1 MHHFRFFSRA
11 LPVAAGSLWLA
22 ACSFDLGDD
31 DEPKKNETLER
42 GKIIC
47 TERCE
52 KEIAAGCENTPDNYL
67 SGCVALCSD
76 KYRYYGQC
84 ESELT
89 DLDRC
94 RIDRGTF
101 SCDSSGLPMI
111 GPLGV
116 CGNEGDSCTDCTRSN
131 LLSCL

>member
-1 MHHFRFFSRA
+1 MHYLRFLSGA
-11 LPVAAGSLWLA
+11 LPVAAGSLFFF
-22 ACSFDLGDD
+22 ACSSDVGD

-52 KEIAAGCENTPDNYL
+52 KEMDAGCDSTPDNYL

-76 KYRYYGQC
+76 KYRYFGAC
-84 ESELT
+84 EAELT
-89 DLDRC
+89 ALDRC

-101 SCDSSGLPMI
+101 SCDGSGFPMI
-111 GPLGV
+111 GPVGV
-116 CGNEGDSCTDCTRSN
+116 CGDEGDSCTDCTGSN